1 MLVWMGGLLEH
12 AWAAAAAEADAAA
25 AAAEAVT
32 TIATAAAAA
41 NDDVPPGDL
50 GDSLVGLVWVAG
62 LSLVMVVVIEGKGG
76 GLILFG

>member
-12 AWAAAAAEADAAA
+12 AWAAAEADAAAA

-50 GDSLVGLVWVAG
+50 GDLFVGVVWVAG